1 MLIEIQELQF
11 AYFHIVASFI
21 MYAGPYA
28 EQNIYYAVYTA
39 CYDILFIYAGPHA
52 LYILLSVQM
61 ITS

>member
-11 AYFHIVASFI
+11 AYFNIVASFI

-28 EQNIYYAVYTA
+28 EHTMHYAVYKA
-39 CYDILFIYAGPHA
+39 CYDFLFIYAGPHA
-52 LYILLSVQM
+52 LYILLVQL